1 VLYSARAMA
10 HRVEVAFRPE
20 FEDAPGRSVCERIRT
35 ELGLPVQDV
44 RTVEVYT
51 LDTPLTK
58 PELRRIAEE
67 LLHDPVVQCYS
78 FNPENPLAK
87 GMEWDW
93 LIEVGFKPGVTD
105 TVGETARAAIRD
117 LLGKDIPAYSSKQYL
132 LQGALTES
140 DAHHIAVDLLANDL
154 IERFSLYERRSWE
167 REGRFPIIVPAV
179 HLEHE
184 PTVEAIPL
192 ERPDEELEELS
203 RGRLL
208 ALSVEE
214 LKAIREHFRARQEE
228 REAVGLPP
236 YPTDCELEALAQN
249 WSEHCKHKIF
259 KGLIEYRDEETG
271 ITETV
276 DSVFNTY
283 IRGATEKIWEQSP
296 YWREALV
303 SVFVDNAGVVKL
315 DEEYNVAFKVET
327 HNSPSALDPYGG
339 ALTGI
344 VGVNRDAL
352 GVGRGARLLFNT
364 DVFCF
369 APPDYEKPLPKGLKH
384 PRRIL
389 EGVRRGVEHGGNK
402 SGIPTVNGTL
412 RFDERYLGKPLVYC
426 GTGGIMPARLRS
438 EPTHEKVIR
447 PGDAIVMVGGRIGA
461 DGIHGATFS
470 SEALTE
476 ESPTSAVQIGNPFIQ
491 KVMADMLMEAR
502 DLGLYRAIHDNGAG
516 GLAVSVAEL
525 AEQCGGAELHLE
537 RAPLKYP
544 GLDPWQILVSESQER
559 MTLAVPPEKLETFL
573 ELAKKRDVE
582 ATVLGRFTDT
592 GKFHVLYEG
601 KTVAYVDVEFLVNG
615 APKKRMRAVWRRP
628 RHKEPDFPPLEDLGE
643 ALHELLGRL
652 NVCSKEGIV
661 RQYDHEVQAA
671 TVVKPMVGLKDD
683 GPSDA
688 AVLWPLEMQRKGS
701 RRGIVVANGINPNYG
716 DVDTYAMAAL
726 ALDEALRN
734 AVAVGA
740 NPDKIAL
747 LDNFCWSSSDDE
759 FRLAQLVRACR
770 ALYEYAVAFGT
781 PFISGKDSMYNDFVG
796 ELDGRTVKISV
807 PPTLLISALGIIED
821 VGKAV
826 TMDLKEPGNLLYVL
840 GETHEELGGSEYF
853 AMRGFVDNRVPQV
866 DAVSARERYRRLH
879 QAIQEGLVRACHDCS
894 EGGLGV
900 ALAEMAF
907 AGGLG
912 LQIDLRNV
920 PGAEG
925 VEREDFLLFAESP
938 SRLLVE
944 VRPKHKERFER
955 LFAGTACAL
964 IGAVTGEPRLHLV
977 GLKGREILHER
988 VEDLKRSW
996 QAALAS
1002 K

>member
-1 VLYSARAMA
+1 MA
-10 HRVEVAFRPE
+10 HRIEVAFRPE
-20 FEDAPGRSVCERIRT
+20 FVDALGHAVYERIRSG
-35 ELGLPVQDV
+35 LHLPVRDV
-44 RTVEVYT
+44 RTIDVYT
-51 LDTPLTK
+51 LDAQLSSQ
-58 PELRRIAEE
+58 ELE
-67 LLHDPVVQCYS
+67 LLARELFTDPVVQLHAVD
-78 FNPENPLAK
+78 EPLAK
-87 GMEWDW
+87 GFPWDW

-105 TVGETARAAIRD
+105 TVGETARAAIYD
-117 LLGKDIPAYSSKQYL
+117 LLGKDVPVYSSRQYL
-132 LQGALTES
+132 IQGNLRER
-140 DAHHIAVDLLANDL
+140 DVYHIATDLLANEL
-154 IERFSLYERRSWE
+154 IERFSIYERNRWE
-167 REGRFPIIVPAV
+167 GAFKVIVPAV
-179 HLEHE
+179 HLDHV
-184 PTVEAIPL
+184 PQVEVIHL
-192 ERPDEELEELS
+192 DVPDEELQKLS
-203 RGRLL
+203 RERLL

-214 LKAIREHFRARQEE
+214 LRTIREHFQSEHEE
-228 REAVGLPP
+228 RAKVGLPP
-236 YPTDCELEALAQN
+236 HPTDCELEALAQN

-259 KGLIEYRDEETG
+259 RGLIEYHDEEAGTV
-271 ITETV
+271 ETIA
-276 DSVFNTY
+276 SVFKTY
-283 IRGATEKIWEQSP
+283 IQGATEEIRRRSP
-296 YWREALV
+296 YWREALI

-315 DEEYNVAFKVET
+315 DEEHHVVFKVET

-352 GVGRGARLLFNT
+352 GTGRGARLLFNT

-369 APPDYEKPLPKGLKH
+369 APPDYSKPLPKGLKH
-384 PRRIL
+384 PRRIF

-402 SGIPTVNGTL
+402 SGVPTVNGTL

-426 GTGGIMPARLRS
+426 GTGGIMPARVNSTL
-438 EPTHEKVIR
+438 THEKEIR
-447 PGDAIVMVGGRIGA
+447 PGDYIVMVGGRIGA

-476 ESPTSAVQIGNPFIQ
+476 ASPTSAVQIGNPFVQ
-491 KVMADMLMEAR
+491 KVMVDMLIEAR
-502 DLGLYRAIHDNGAG
+502 DLGLYRTLHDNGAG

-559 MTLAVPPEKLETFL
+559 MTLAVPPEKLEEFL
-573 ELAKKRDVE
+573 ELARKREVE

-601 KTVAYVDVEFLVNG
+601 KTVACVDVDFLVNG
-615 APKKRMRAVWRRP
+615 APKKRMKATWRRP
-628 RHKEPDFPPLEDLGE
+628 RRKELEFPEPENLGE
-643 ALHELLGRL
+643 ILHKMLGRL
-652 NVCSKEGIV
+652 NICSKESVV

-671 TVVKPMVGLKDD
+671 TVIKPMVGLQDD

-716 DVDTYAMAAL
+716 DIDTYHMAAL
-726 ALDEALRN
+726 ALDEAIRN

-740 NPDKIAL
+740 NPEKIAL

-759 FRLAQLVRACR
+759 FRLAQLVRACK

-796 ELDGRTVKISV
+796 ELDGKVVKISV
-807 PPTLLISALGIIED
+807 PPTILISALGIIDDIE
-821 VGKAV
+821 KAV
-826 TMDLKEPGNLLYVL
+826 TMDLKEPSNLLYLL
-840 GETHEELGGSEYF
+840 GETREELGASEYF
-853 AMRGFVDNRVPQV
+853 ALMGEIFGGKPFIGNQVPKV
-866 DAVSARERYRRLH
+866 EVSSAKQRYRLLH
-879 QAIQEGLVRACHDCS
+879 QAIQEGLVRSCHDCS

-912 LQIDLRNV
+912 LNVDLRKV
-920 PGAEG
+920 PGAPRF
-925 VEREDFLLFAESP
+925 ERDDFLLFSETP

-944 VRPKHKERFER
+944 VRPEHRERFED
-955 LFAGTACAL
+955 LFKGTAFAL
-964 IGAVTGEPRLHLV
+964 IGEIVEEPMLQIV
-977 GLKGREILHER
+977 GLQGHKIIRENIEA
-988 VEDLKRSW
+988 LKASW
-996 QAALAS
+996 QRTLAQVI
-1002 K
+1002 

>member
-1 VLYSARAMA
+1 MA

-20 FEDAPGRSVCERIRT
+20 FADAPGRSVCERIRSG
-35 ELGLPVQDV
+35 LGLPVRSV
-44 RTVEVYT
+44 RIVDVYT
-51 LDTPLTK
+51 LDAPLSES
-58 PELRRIAEE
+58 ELRRIAEE
-67 LLHDPVVQCYS
+67 LLHDPVVQLYAVD
-78 FNPENPLAK
+78 EPLAQ
-87 GMEWDW
+87 GFPWDW

-117 LLGKDIPAYSSKQYL
+117 LLGKDVPTYSSKQYL
-132 LQGALTES
+132 LQGALTER
-140 DAHHIAVDLLANDL
+140 DAHHIAVDLLANEL
-154 IERFSLYERRSWE
+154 IERFSLCERSRWE
-167 REGRFPIIVPAV
+167 REGGRFPVVVPAV
-179 HLEHE
+179 RLEHE
-184 PTVEAIPL
+184 PTVGFISL
-192 ERPDEELEELS
+192 DRPDEELEKLS
-203 RGRLL
+203 RERLL

-214 LKAIREHFRARQEE
+214 LRAIREHLRARREE

-236 YPTDCELEALAQN
+236 HPTDCELEALAQN

-259 KGLIEYRDEETG
+259 RGLIEYHDEDAGTVET
-271 ITETV
+271 I
-276 DSVFNTY
+276 DSVFKTY
-283 IRGATEKIWEQSP
+283 IQGATEEIRRRSP

-315 DEEYNVAFKVET
+315 DDEYNVAFKVET

-369 APPDYEKPLPKGLKH
+369 APPDYAKPLPKGLKH
-384 PRRIL
+384 PRRVL
-389 EGVRRGVEHGGNK
+389 EGVVRGVEHGGNK
-402 SGIPTVNGTL
+402 SGVPTVNGTI

-426 GTGGIMPARLRS
+426 GTGGILPARLDS
-438 EPTHEKVIR
+438 EPTHEKRVE

-476 ESPTSAVQIGNPFIQ
+476 ESPTSAVQIGNPFVQ

-502 DLGLYRAIHDNGAG
+502 DSGLYRAIHDNGAG

-525 AEQCGGAELHLE
+525 AELGGVGAELHLD

-559 MTLAVPPEKLETFL
+559 MTLAVPPEKLPEFL
-573 ELAKKRDVE
+573 ELAEKREVE
-582 ATVLGRFTDT
+582 ATVLGRFTAT
-592 GKFHVLYEG
+592 GRFHVLYEG
-601 KTVAYVDVEFLVNG
+601 KTVAYLDVGFLVDG
-615 APKKRMRAVWRRP
+615 APRKRLRAVWRRP
-628 RHKEPDFPPLEDLGE
+628 RHREPDFPEPPNLGE

-652 NVCSKEGIV
+652 NVCSKEAVV

-671 TVVKPMVGLKDD
+671 TVIKPLVGREDD

-688 AVLWPLEMQRKGS
+688 SVLWPLELQRKGS
-701 RRGIVVANGINPNYG
+701 RKGIVISNGINPNYG
-716 DVDTYAMAAL
+716 DLDPYWMAAL
-726 ALDEALRN
+726 ALDEAVRN

-740 NPDKIAL
+740 NPEKIAL
-747 LDNFCWSSSDDE
+747 LDNFCWSSSDE
-759 FRLAQLVRACR
+759 PERLGQLVRACK
-770 ALYEYAVAFGT
+770 ALYEHAVAFGT

-796 ELDGRTVKISV
+796 ELDGQTVKISV
-807 PPTLLISALGIIED
+807 PPTILISALGIIED
-821 VGKAV
+821 IEKAV

-840 GETHEELGGSEYF
+840 GETREELGGSEYF
-853 AMRGFVDNRVPQV
+853 AMRGFVGTRVPRV
-866 DAVSARERYRRLH
+866 DARAARERYRRLH
-879 QAIQEGLVRACHDCS
+879 RAVQEGLVRSCHDCS

-912 LQIDLRNV
+912 LRVDLRKV
-920 PGAEG
+920 PGASSF
-925 VEREDFLLFAESP
+925 ERDDLLLFSESP

-944 VRPKHKERFER
+944 VRPEDRGRFEA
-955 LFAGTACAL
+955 LFAGTSYACV
-964 IGAVTGEPRLHLV
+964 GQVGEDPLLAIC
-977 GLKGREILHER
+977 GLDGWER
-988 VEDLKRSW
+988 VHEPLLKLKNSW
-996 QAALAS
+996 QNPLS
-1002 K
+1002 SDVS